1 MKNIRMVVTAFS
13 NGNEAYF
20 PLRWTD
26 LDEFTGTGTKW
37 GDGKEK
43 GICKYAK
50 RAENTHAVPRAETR
64 QIIYRRNNK

>member
-20 PLRWTD
+20 PLKWTG

-50 RAENTHAVPRAETR
+50 RA
-64 QIIYRRNNK
+64 